1 MLDVLGIKNAEKIVP
16 LPEEEKPIDPVTE
29 NQNLLNNT
37 PVKAFL
43 HQDHDAHIAVHSMM
57 SQDPMM
63 AQQIGQNPMA
73 QQIMAAQQAHI
84 AEHLGFKMR
93 KMIEAQLGM
102 VLPPQDK
109 DLPPELEIALSSMM
123 AKAANQVVQQNMLQ
137 MQQMQAQQ
145 QAQDPIIQMQQ
156 QELMLR
162 QKELEI
168 KAQKLA
174 IDAAAQ
180 ADRQELEEEK
190 TKADIQL
197 RAMKTMSD
205 IEKDKALMTAQNEK
219 DGVRLGIDI
228 AKTRAEEAR
237 QKTGQLPK

>member
-1 MLDVLGIKNAEKIVP
+1 
-16 LPEEEKPIDPVTE
+16 
-29 NQNLLNNT
+29 
-37 PVKAFL
+37 
-43 HQDHDAHIAVHSMM
+43 
-57 SQDPMM
+57 
-63 AQQIGQNPMA
+63 
-73 QQIMAAQQAHI
+73 
-84 AEHLGFKMR
+84 MR